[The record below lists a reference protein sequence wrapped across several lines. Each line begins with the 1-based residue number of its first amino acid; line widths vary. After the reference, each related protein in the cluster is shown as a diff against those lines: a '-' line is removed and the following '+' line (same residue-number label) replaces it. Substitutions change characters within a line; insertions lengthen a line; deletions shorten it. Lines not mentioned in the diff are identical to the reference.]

1 MADVASLL
9 AEFQKGIE
17 GKDTGL
23 GATVK
28 FDFEGAGCIFLD
40 GKSNPNTVSD
50 EDKDADCTLSM
61 SLDTFEQMRS
71 GEVDGTSAFMQIKSI
86 WRYVYCNEI
95 AISNG
100 CFSIII
106 K

>member
-28 FDFEGAGCIFLD
+28 GAGCIYLD
-40 GKSNPNTVSD
+40 GKSSPNTVSD

-61 SLDTFEQMRS
+61 SLETFEQMRS
-71 GEVDGTSAFMQIKSI
+71 GEVDGTSAFMQGKLKVSGDMSI
-86 WRYVYCNEI
+86 AMKLQSVMD
-95 AISNG
+95 ALA
-100 CFSIII
+100 
-106 K
+106 